1 MASTAPFNSSVKKC
15 SRNPAHDSTPLIP
28 LTFTSLGFTRACSG
42 RRVQSPWH
50 VKSQFLRQVVTVIN
64 IVMFSNTINVLTRQ
78 QDRPQRKTQKFIGSI
93 QQKIRFIFLL
103 CKSITPSAMT
113 FVNTGGR
120 WNGGRTASSSTQST
134 NLFPSNPHTNFR
146 KLHSRATPGTS
157 PALHNWT
164 QPLSSLVSTQHYQF
178 M

>member
-1 MASTAPFNSSVKKC
+1 
-15 SRNPAHDSTPLIP
+15 
-28 LTFTSLGFTRACSG
+28 
-42 RRVQSPWH
+42 
-50 VKSQFLRQVVTVIN
+50 
-64 IVMFSNTINVLTRQ
+64 MFSNTINVLTGQ

-120 WNGGRTASSSTQST
+120 WNGGRTASSSTQFT

-146 KLHSRATPGTS
+146 KLHLRANSRHKPCPPQLDTVLQGSVS
-157 PALHNWT
+157 PHSHSAHLC
-164 QPLSSLVSTQHYQF
+164 PLSITSSCNSYERAMPTRSSSHTALP
-178 M
+178 